1 MARALAQ
8 APRADWNLRGLIAI
22 AFGHG
27 VNDFFAGTVALTIF
41 FVVGNAHLAPWYQ
54 GAIAFLWYVTSSIVQ
69 PLFGAYTDRHGR
81 WWFMP
86 TGVALVVVAISFAS
100 LTTSIAV
107 LALLIVIGGF
117 GAAIMHPEAGKYA
130 ALLSGSRRSQG
141 ISIFQI
147 GGSLGFALGPVTIA
161 ALLASFGRYGSL
173 VLLLPGLIGTAYVY
187 LAIRRAHVLATDVS
201 AKRATAGSSVATPVD
216 RVGIGLV
223 VASTAV
229 RFLTTT
235 AFMTYLPNFVTAHG
249 GTLVEAGQLVT
260 AFLLVGNIG
269 MWLGG
274 YLGDRIGAVGAS
286 VSGLVLA
293 VPCLLGFFWLP
304 GPAGVALLLCGSIFL
319 AVQNAPGVVIVQS
332 MLPKN
337 LGMALG
343 LINGVAFG
351 VGSML
356 VTGVGII
363 VTHSGPQA
371 ALVDASLMPLIGAA
385 AFVLVARRG
394 NGATLRVVAAPR
406 TTA

>member
-1 MARALAQ
+1 MARAV
-8 APRADWNLRGLIAI
+8 APAERADWNLGGLIAV

-27 VNDFFAGTVALTIF
+27 VDDFFAGTVALTIF
-41 FVVGNAHLAPWYQ
+41 FVVGNLHLAPWYQ

-86 TGVALVVVAISFAS
+86 TGVALVVVAISFTS
-100 LTTSIAV
+100 LATSV
-107 LALLIVIGGF
+107 VTLALLVIAGGL

-130 ALLSGSRRSQG
+130 AMLSGPRRSQG

-161 ALLASFGRYGSL
+161 ALLAQFGRFGSL
-173 VLLLPGLIGTAYVY
+173 VLLVPGLIGTAYVY
-187 LAIRRAHVLATDVS
+187 AGIRRAHLLAF
-201 AKRATAGSSVATPVD
+201 RAPATEASTGDGPPARVD
-216 RVGIGLV
+216 RIGIALV
-223 VASTAV
+223 VGSTAV

-235 AFMTYLPNFVTAHG
+235 AFMTYLPNLVAARG
-249 GTLVEAGQLVT
+249 GSLVDAGQLVT
-260 AFLLVGNIG
+260 AFLLIGIVG

-286 VSGLVLA
+286 VTGLCLA
-293 VPCLLGFFWLP
+293 VPCLLAYFFVP
-304 GPAGVALLLCGSIFL
+304 GPAGIACLLAGSILL
-319 AVQNAPGVVIVQS
+319 AVQNAPGVVVVQA

-351 VGSML
+351 IGSIL
-356 VTGVGII
+356 VTAVGFV
-363 VTHSGPQA
+363 VTHRGPQE
-371 ALVDASLMPLIGAA
+371 ALIDVSVMPLAGAL
-385 AFVLVARRG
+385 AFVAVARRG
-394 NGATLRVVAAPR
+394 ATRPVPAVAA
-406 TTA
+406 